1 MTLTPMPIDAAS
13 GGINGSPKGLSGHG
27 PAPCAGSN
35 PPMTATLPGQ
45 ANVSAGVTEPSQAI
59 FPGAIT
65 SPAPLD
71 APAEDLAALTRPD
84 FPLLSQIACLGQ
96 PLIYLDY
103 AATSQKPRQVL
114 EALQHYYGHDNANVH
129 RGAHQLSA
137 RATEGFEH
145 AREKVAAFVGAASAR
160 EIVYTRNA
168 SEAINLVA
176 RTWGEANLRPG
187 DEVLLSVME
196 HHSNL
201 VPWQLLAARTGC
213 VLRHAGLTES
223 GELDLEDF
231 RSKLTE
237 RTRLVSLVQVSNTL
251 GCLNPIA
258 ELAPLVHAAGALLL
272 VDACQSL
279 PHQRVNVAEL
289 GCDFLVGSSHK
300 FCGPTGMG
308 FLWAREALLEAMPP
322 FLGGGEM
329 IQDVELDTSTWA
341 DLPHKFEAGTP
352 AIGEAI
358 GMGAAIDYLQAI
370 GMDRIHAW
378 EQRLTRRLVTRLQA
392 IEGLTILGPTPE
404 QQPNRAALAAFHV
417 EALHANDI
425 AALLDSSGICIRSG
439 HHCTQPLH
447 RHYGLSGTARASLG
461 FTTTEAEIDRFG
473 EELEGTIGF
482 LREHS

>member
-1 MTLTPMPIDAAS
+1 MTLTPTARSEEAS
-13 GGINGSPKGLSGHG
+13 GPVGSDTEVVAVPTAAQAAGIGTAAA
-27 PAPCAGSN
+27 APVHA
-35 PPMTATLPGQ
+35 ATSGQ
-45 ANVSAGVTEPSQAI
+45 ARVAA
-59 FPGAIT
+59 
-65 SPAPLD
+65 APE
-71 APAEDLAALTRPD
+71 EDLAALTRPD
-84 FPLLSQIACLGQ
+84 FPLLAQTACLGQ

-103 AATSQKPRQVL
+103 AATSQKPAQVL

-137 RATEGFEH
+137 RATEQFEA
-145 AREKVAAFVGAASAR
+145 ARDSVARFIGAASAR

-176 RTWGEANLRPG
+176 RTWGEASLRPG
-187 DEVLLSVME
+187 DEVLLTVME

-201 VPWQLLAARTGC
+201 VPWQLLAERTGC
-213 VLRHAGLTES
+213 VLRHVGLTDS
-223 GELDLEDF
+223 GELDLEDL
-231 RSKLTE
+231 RSKLNE

-258 ELAPLVHAAGALLL
+258 EIAALAHDAGALLL

-279 PHQRVNVAEL
+279 PHMAVDVKQL

-308 FLWAREALLEAMPP
+308 FLWGREALLEAMPP

-329 IQDVELDTSTWA
+329 IQDVYLEHSSWA

-358 GMGAAIDYLQAI
+358 GMGAAIAYLEAI
-370 GMDRIHAW
+370 GMERIHAY
-378 EQRLTRRLVTRLQA
+378 EQRLTRHLFARLQA
-392 IEGLTILGPTPE
+392 IDGLRILGPTPE
-404 QQPNRAALAAFHV
+404 QQPHRAALAAFHV
-417 EALHANDI
+417 DGLHANDI
-425 AALLDSSGICIRSG
+425 AALLDSAGICIRSG

-447 RHYGLSGTARASLG
+447 RHYGLSATARASLA
-461 FTTTEAEIDRFG
+461 FTSTFEEIDRFA
-473 EELEGTIGF
+473 EELQSTIGF

>member
-1 MTLTPMPIDAAS
+1 MSASPTPAAVAAS
-13 GGINGSPKGLSGHG
+13 SPVASV
-27 PAPCAGSN
+27 PASA
-35 PPMTATLPGQ
+35 
-45 ANVSAGVTEPSQAI
+45 VSASPTAI
-59 FPGAIT
+59 NSA
-65 SPAPLD
+65 A
-71 APAEDLAALTRPD
+71 APAENLAALTRPD
-84 FPLLSQIACLGQ
+84 FPLLAQTACLGE

-114 EALQHYYGHDNANVH
+114 HALEHYYSHDNANVH

-137 RATEGFEH
+137 RATEGFEA
-145 AREKVAAFVGAASAR
+145 ARQKTANFVGAASAH
-160 EIVYTRNA
+160 EIVFTRNA

-176 RTWGEANLRPG
+176 RSWGEANLKPG

-213 VLRHAGLTES
+213 RLRHVGLTQS
-223 GELDLEDF
+223 GELDLDDM
-231 RSKLTE
+231 KAQLNE

-258 ELAPLVHAAGALLL
+258 EIAQLAHRVGALLL

-279 PHQRVNVAEL
+279 PHLPIDVAQL
-289 GCDFLVGSSHK
+289 DCDFLVGSSHK
-300 FCGPTGMG
+300 LCGPTGMG

-329 IQDVELDTSTWA
+329 IQDVYLDHSSWA
-341 DLPHKFEAGTP
+341 ELPHKFEAGTP

-358 GMGAAIDYLQAI
+358 GMGAALDYLNGI
-370 GMDRIHAW
+370 GLARIQAW
-378 EQRLTRRLVTRLQA
+378 EQRLIRQLFDRLQA
-392 IEGLTILGPTPE
+392 IEGLRILGPTPE
-404 QQPNRAALAAFHV
+404 QQPHRGALAAFTV
-417 EALHANDI
+417 EGLHANDI
-425 AALLDSSGICIRSG
+425 AALLDSAGICIRSG

-447 RHYGLSGTARASLG
+447 RHYGLSGTARASLS
-461 FTTTEAEIDRFG
+461 FTTTPEEIDRFA
-473 EELEGTIGF
+473 EELQGTIAF